1 MEDTDN
7 KGLFYVGTNRT
18 STCDMGEFRG
28 VGKLAWLRPPAV
40 LEAVQQAT
48 IHINEAGEADV
59 QEDMVV
65 IKLEVGSTPTLDKA
79 LVEVRRFLKH
89 VAELSDGDSSRE
101 ADELMKMLDG
111 LQALL
116 DSGDVAAVSLAMMK
130 RGYRI
135 CRIEVWPMNEATKT
149 GKKTRKG
156 AAKGRATSSTK
167 AVQLREA
174 TQQAVRKRWAES
186 PGAKLSLTT
195 IRDELAILGTKDNRP
210 FGSLK
215 KIEENT
221 KGMQRP
227 K

>member
-40 LEAVQQAT
+40 LEAVKQAT

-89 VAELSDGDSSRE
+89 VAELSDGASSRE
-101 ADELMKMLDG
+101 AVELMKMLDG
-111 LQALL
+111 FQALL

-130 RGYRI
+130 IGYRI
-135 CRIEVWPMNEATKT
+135 CRIELWPLNEATKT

-156 AAKGRATSSTK
+156 AAKGKATSSSK
-167 AVQLREA
+167 ATQRREA
-174 TQQAVRKRWAES
+174 TQQAVRERWTKN
-186 PGAKLSLTT
+186 PKLSLSA
-195 IRDELAILGTKDNRP
+195 IQQALAKLDGKP
-210 FGSLK
+210 FGSQSL
-215 KIEENT
+215 IEKNT
-221 KGMQRP
+221 VGMKP
-227 K
+227 AT